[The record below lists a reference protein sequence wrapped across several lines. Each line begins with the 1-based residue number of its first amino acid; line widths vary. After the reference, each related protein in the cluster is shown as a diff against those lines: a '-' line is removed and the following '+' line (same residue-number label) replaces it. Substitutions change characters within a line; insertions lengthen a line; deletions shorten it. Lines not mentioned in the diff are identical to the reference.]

1 MFAND
6 DTVIMRGTREMRPA
20 YAIPSGMPPYGDSEF
35 FSLTQSLKG
44 IPYNDVKQYHNE
56 DALIRGRREDVDQF
70 LQFMEAGDR
79 NKAEKVQSVALA
91 RLLEFKRLRNVQEM
105 ANREVRMAKP
115 LYSSRNYNL
124 PPITLP
130 PIDFGNAAAPAAAAA
145 AAPASG
151 AGGPSGGPS
160 SSSFDALYGAEKHD
174 GVPSGLE
181 GNGGGPSRTYGGRRH
196 QSRKSKNRKTRSKSR
211 KSRRSRA

>member
-1 MFAND
+1 
-6 DTVIMRGTREMRPA
+6 
-20 YAIPSGMPPYGDSEF
+20 MPPYGDSEE

-44 IPYNDVKQYHNE
+44 LSYDDVTKYHNE
-56 DALIRGRREDVDQF
+56 DALIRGRREDVEQF
-70 LQFMEAGDR
+70 LQFVEAGDGK
-79 NKAEKVQSVALA
+79 KAEKIRTVALA

-105 ANREVRMAKP
+105 ANRQVRMAKP
-115 LYSSRNYNL
+115 VYSARNYNL

-145 AAPASG
+145 VVAGG

-160 SSSFDALYGAEKHD
+160 SSNSS
-174 GVPSGLE
+174 V
-181 GNGGGPSRTYGGRRH
+181 GGRRTRRSKK
-196 QSRKSKNRKTRSKSR
+196 SRKTKNR